1 MPQSVGSS
9 SKTRVNTSKKRH
21 FSVAQ
26 VLGCR
31 VRNPVMRKQ
40 LLSIFSI
47 MVLAAACTSDPT
59 PQRKGNSNMNADA
72 GQMSALDAGQPVDAG
87 PSTEQTTCGPVTP
100 GVDTCCPVDG
110 KGCGDQTCFYT
121 TGAINEPQCRDLAM
135 ATVGAEQECDA
146 NLNNCEG
153 GYTCVQVGDMGGARC
168 LKVCRAGTNPDCATE
183 QDPMGNPYSC
193 LFTFQGNPSWGLCLP
208 TPTECVP
215 YNDTCPTGEYC
226 SVISMTGQ
234 KGCIPEGTKNIGDA
248 CNPGECKKGG
258 ICVNGAC
265 EIPCDP
271 TNAMSC
277 TDPNQTCSGEL
288 GFSDGTRL
296 GFGICGSSSCNPATS
311 ATDCMMGENCELTA
325 TNFECV
331 PEGTATAGQPCS
343 RGMTYCAQGN
353 ICINNLTGGTG
364 DQCYEVCDTMAGMNT
379 CSAGVCQ
386 GLMDQDGNPVG
397 GVSGWGV
404 CI

>member
-1 MPQSVGSS
+1 
-9 SKTRVNTSKKRH
+9 
-21 FSVAQ
+21 
-26 VLGCR
+26 
-31 VRNPVMRKQ
+31 
-40 LLSIFSI
+40 
-47 MVLAAACTSDPT
+47 
-59 PQRKGNSNMNADA
+59 
-72 GQMSALDAGQPVDAG
+72 
-87 PSTEQTTCGPVTP
+87 
-100 GVDTCCPVDG
+100 
-110 KGCGDQTCFYT
+110 
-121 TGAINEPQCRDLAM
+121 
-135 ATVGAEQECDA
+135 
-146 NLNNCEG
+146 
-153 GYTCVQVGDMGGARC
+153 
-168 LKVCRAGTNPDCATE
+168 
-183 QDPMGNPYSC
+183 
-193 LFTFQGNPSWGLCLP
+193 
-208 TPTECVP
+208 
-215 YNDTCPTGEYC
+215 
-226 SVISMTGQ
+226 MTGQ